1 MAAIPS
7 HAKPASTWA
16 TYSFQNQHP
25 SGKMTIRVN
34 RKWSSEH
41 TLSQFCLGSSLAGG
55 VNHLPGWPTITH
67 SAHAPRLS
75 LHVFIYLWFTLL
87 SIKSQAVPRYHC
99 YLPVPCIEEYM
110 ALTIWLQGG
119 ILSPFSIQNEHLH
132 LQLPPD
138 KHTNYDNQHV
148 FETKRGR

>member
-75 LHVFIYLWFTLL
+75 LHVFIYLWFTLS
-87 SIKSQAVPRYHC
+87 SIKSSCTTLSLLSTSPMYWGIYGSYHLVAGW
-99 YLPVPCIEEYM
+99 YFESFQYSERTP
-110 ALTIWLQGG
+110 A
-119 ILSPFSIQNEHLH
+119 
-132 LQLPPD
+132 PPIATRQTH
-138 KHTNYDNQHV
+138 KLWQPTCLRN
-148 FETKRGR
+148 